1 MKWLKNRRKA
11 LIGDIAKEVIDQL
24 GSSRG
29 WRKFLPPVALRDC
42 VYFVTE
48 DGAIYKM
55 KYDSTN
61 EMEVF
66 MKIMDRL

>member
-1 MKWLKNRRKA
+1 MKWFKKRRQA
-11 LIGDIAKEVIDQL
+11 LIRDIAKEVIDQL
-24 GSSRG
+24 GNSRG

-48 DGAIYKM
+48 DGMIYKM
-55 KYDSTN
+55 KYDGAT

-66 MKIMDRL
+66 MKVMDRL